1 MPRRTR
7 EQLKRSKAAQK
18 GWETRRARA
27 QALEQ
32 ARARRSAAA
41 RKGWETRKM
50 REREEWPLPD
60 TFTEFIV
67 EEPIDTVG
75 GKYYE

>member
-7 EQLKRSKAAQK
+7 EQLKRSKAALK

-27 QALEQ
+27 QAQQ
-32 ARARRSAAA
+32 AVRDRRAAAA
-41 RKGWETRKM
+41 RKGWETRKA
-50 REREEWPLPD
+50 REREEWPLPAE
-60 TFTEFIV
+60 FTEWIV